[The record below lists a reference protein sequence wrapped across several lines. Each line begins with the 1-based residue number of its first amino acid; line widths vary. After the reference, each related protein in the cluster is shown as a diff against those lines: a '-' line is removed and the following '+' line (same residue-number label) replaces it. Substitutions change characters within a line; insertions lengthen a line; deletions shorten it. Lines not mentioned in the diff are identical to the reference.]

1 MFIDNSIVQRLSADY
16 DLSQRDVIAA
26 FASMSRYVAVLLVLV
41 AVVYG
46 FQSPAY
52 NTNNSLR
59 TVLLSE
65 SGGTNRDREIENR
78 DTKNDDFLSKIPN
91 PFRELSEMF
100 QNFDDVLDDFLYKRM
115 GNGEG
120 T

>member
-52 NTNNSLR
+52 NNNNSLR

-65 SGGTNRDREIENR
+65 SGGSNRDREIENR
-78 DTKNDDFLSKIPN
+78 DTKNDDFLSQIPN

-100 QNFDDVLDDFLYKRM
+100 QNFDDVLDDFLYKRR